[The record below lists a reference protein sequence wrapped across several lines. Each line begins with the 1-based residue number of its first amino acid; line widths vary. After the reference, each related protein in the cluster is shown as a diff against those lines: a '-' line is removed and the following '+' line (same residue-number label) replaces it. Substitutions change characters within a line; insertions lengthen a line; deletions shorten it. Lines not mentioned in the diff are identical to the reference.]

1 MGLGHGDTCR
11 AEEHA
16 WGWGGCMVCMTS
28 RGQEV
33 TLNVAP
39 QLTPSIPR

>member
-1 MGLGHGDTCR
+1 MGL
-11 AEEHA
+11 
-16 WGWGGCMVCMTS
+16 GGCMVCMTS